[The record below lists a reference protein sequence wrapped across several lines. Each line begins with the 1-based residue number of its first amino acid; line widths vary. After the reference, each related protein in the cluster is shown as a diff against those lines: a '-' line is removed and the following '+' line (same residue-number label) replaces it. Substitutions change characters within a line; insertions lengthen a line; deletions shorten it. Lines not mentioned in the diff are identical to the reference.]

1 MAGSNAVNTALAH
14 RMRAG
19 VDSTYTREL
28 IESYTFATYGKVIKY
43 SAGRVDVMCGS
54 LKFTNVEVLVLGV
67 NGWGI
72 KPVPA
77 IGDRVLLISS
87 QAPIIDIKT
96 FAAAGSMPPYDVSGL
111 KAIPV
116 CDDLTALQLVTV
128 DKNGVKLT
136 GANKV
141 TINASGVQFEDSNGN
156 KVTTNASGVSF
167 EDLNGNKADTTASG
181 VSFEDLNG
189 NKADATANGVAFEDK
204 SHNKITTTSSGIE
217 LEDANHNKVTA
228 SSSGI
233 ALTDANNNTVT
244 TEQNKITLAVN
255 NGSTIEAGSS
265 SVKINGKLEIKK

>member
-116 CDDLTALQLVTV
+116 CDDLTALQMVTV
-128 DKNGVKLT
+128 NAQELKIT
-136 GANKV
+136 GANQLTV
-141 TINASGVQFEDSNGN
+141 NASGIQVTDVNQN
-156 KVTTNASGVSF
+156 KVTTSATGVEAVDLSQNKITTSASGVTAEDVNHNKVTTSSSGVSF
-167 EDLNGNKADTTASG
+167 ED
-181 VSFEDLNG
+181 
-189 NKADATANGVAFEDK
+189 AN
-204 SHNKITTTSSGIE
+204 HNKITTTSSGMT
-217 LEDANHNKVTA
+217 LEDKN
-228 SSSGI
+228 GC
-233 ALTDANNNTVT
+233 
-244 TEQNKITLAVN
+244 KIET
-255 NGSTIEAGSS
+255 SSS